1 MSGFLS
7 WWTSHFT
14 PMLSWWQW
22 LLVLAV
28 PPAVLLL
35 YFLKLKRQPLE
46 VPSTYLWRKSI
57 EDLHVNSIWQRL
69 RQSLLLFLQLLILAL
84 AILALLRPGWRGS
97 KLVGDRFIFLVDN
110 SASMKANDVA
120 ESRLNEA
127 KRRVAELIDQMRS
140 GDVAM
145 IVSFSDSARVEQL
158 FTDNRRELRRRL
170 DAIQP
175 TNRSTSL
182 REALNVS
189 AGLAN
194 PGRAAFSDLDTK
206 VAESLPATLYIYSDG
221 KFADVQGF
229 SLGNL
234 KPVYVPIGR
243 QDSRNIGITSF
254 AVQQAEGRADRSQAF
269 ARIENYGSPDARVA
283 VTLERDGHVIDAD
296 EVEVKA
302 NEATGIAFD
311 LDDSQTGTLEAR
323 ISPGGDLPSDDRA
336 WTVVAPPRKAKVLL
350 VTAGNDALEFALGTP
365 RATELAEVSIAS
377 PAVLGT
383 KEHEQLAAGGS
394 YDLVI
399 YDQCQPKGMPQ
410 ANTLFIG
417 RLPPLADWGY
427 VADKPAEKLAAPQV
441 IDVETAH
448 PLMQLIDL
456 GNVTFAEAI
465 AMKLPPGGT
474 TLIDTNR
481 GVLFA
486 VAPREGF
493 EDAVLASEIV
503 GTNEQGEKYANT
515 DWPLRL
521 SFPVFVMNAI
531 EYLGGTRQAAGAGS
545 VAPGRLVTLRT
556 STNAERLTVRA
567 PGGQTA
573 EISRTRGGTFNYADA
588 EQLGVYQVLENG
600 QPKQAFAVNLF
611 DSAESDIRP
620 RPENSIKIGY
630 VEVAGQ
636 GGLEGTR
643 RELWRPLLL
652 AALFVLVAEWY
663 IYNRRVYI

>member
-1 MSGFLS
+1 MSGILS
-7 WWTSHFT
+7 WWSNHFT

-22 LLVLAV
+22 LLALAV
-28 PPAVLLL
+28 PPAIVLL

-69 RQSLLLFLQLLILAL
+69 RQSLLLFLQLLIVALAL
-84 AILALLRPGWRGS
+84 FALLRPGWRGS

-110 SASMKANDVA
+110 SASMSANDIT
-120 ESRLNEA
+120 ESRLAEA
-127 KRRVAELIDQMRS
+127 KRRVAERIDQMRS

-170 DAIQP
+170 EAIEP

-182 REALNVS
+182 GEALRVS

-194 PGRAAFSDLDTK
+194 PGRAAFTDLDTK
-206 VAESLPATLYIYSDG
+206 VAESLPATLYIFSDG

-243 QDSRNIGITSF
+243 KDSHNIGITSF
-254 AVQQAEGRADRSQAF
+254 VVQQAEGRADRSQAF
-269 ARIENYGSPDARVA
+269 VRIENDGSQDAKVT
-283 VTLERDGHVIDAD
+283 VTLAHNGNVIDAD
-296 EVEVKA
+296 QVDVKA
-302 NEATGIAFD
+302 NEAAGVAFH
-311 LDDSQTGTLEAR
+311 LDDQHTGTLEVS
-323 ISPGGDLPSDDRA
+323 ISLGGNLTKDDRA

-350 VTAGNDALEFALGTP
+350 VTPGNDALEFALGTP
-365 RATELAEVSIAS
+365 RATELAEIDIAK

-383 KEHEQLAAGGS
+383 KEHEQLAASGS
-394 YDLVI
+394 YDLII

-417 RLPPLADWGY
+417 RLPPLADWGAI
-427 VADKPAEKLAAPQV
+427 ADKPAEKLGAPQV
-441 IDVETAH
+441 IDVDTAH

-465 AMKLPPGGT
+465 AMKLPPGGA
-474 TLIDTNR
+474 TLIDSNL

-486 VAPREGF
+486 IAPREGF
-493 EDAVLASEIV
+493 EDAVLACEIV
-503 GTNEQGEKYANT
+503 GADEKGEKYANT

-531 EYLGGTRQAAGAGS
+531 EYLGGARQAAGEGS
-545 VAPGRLVTLRT
+545 FAPGRLVTLRT

-567 PGGQTA
+567 PDGRT
-573 EISRTRGGTFNYADA
+573 EVISRTKGGAFNYADA
-588 EQLGVYQVLENG
+588 EQLGVYQVQENG
-600 QPKQAFAVNLF
+600 KSKQAFAVNLF

-630 VEVAGQ
+630 VEIAGE
-636 GGLEGTR
+636 GGTEGTR